1 MTTETTKRAERTFN
15 LNGKWVPVGTL
26 DEARRLWCEYRDT
39 ADGANG
45 GGLGAS
51 DMKRGCGEY
60 REGGVMVA
68 RVSYNGRMWAA
79 DGSEIK

>member
-1 MTTETTKRAERTFN
+1 MTVSGERSFN
-15 LNGKWVPVGTL
+15 LNGKWVPVKTL
-26 DEARRLWCEYRDT
+26 DEARKVWIAFRDT
-39 ADGANG
+39 ADGENG
-45 GGLGAS
+45 GMFGAS

-60 REGGVMVA
+60 REGGVVVA